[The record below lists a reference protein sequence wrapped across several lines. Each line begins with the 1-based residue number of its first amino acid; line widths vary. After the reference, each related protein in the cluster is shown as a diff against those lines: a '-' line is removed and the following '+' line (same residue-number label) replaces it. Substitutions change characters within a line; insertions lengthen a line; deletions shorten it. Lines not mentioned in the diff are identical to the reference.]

1 MARQAPKKG
10 TRPIGLIWFITVRL
24 ATTKISTERRNNNGL
39 LAIFPLFGLVQ
50 TAWLVNSTHNLKQAH
65 YAAFKL
71 CTIVINSHNISGFGP
86 KSHCFDVVHDSLA
99 TYEIYCYYTTG
110 RHNLRSLQTILFK
123 GNG

>member
-24 ATTKISTERRNNNGL
+24 AMTKISTERRNNNGL

-65 YAAFKL
+65 YVAFKL
-71 CTIVINSHNISGFGP
+71 CTIVIQGGFQSSSIWNS
-86 KSHCFDVVHDSLA
+86 FDRIQQSLLWLI
-99 TYEIYCYYTTG
+99 TEL
-110 RHNLRSLQTILFK
+110 LRAQKIKFT
-123 GNG
+123 